1 MKTVFHLP
9 RRFRG
14 LYLTLER
21 GGHKPSPVESLAPFH
36 QDPTQRIVM
45 LYTRSYLHYLVVR
58 VAVFLELFKDREGTE
73 IGWDEW
79 NHHVVTPSVDLEDV
93 AHIFRVSG
101 CRLFFICSTREDLGF
116 QIRICDFSMQ
126 GRVKYS
132 SERESGKFGIVKCL
146 SLTGAWAQIPWD
158 GSLFSFGMGTKGMVV
173 QWPPP
178 ASNDSRDFYIMS
190 IWTF

>member
-1 MKTVFHLP
+1 MRL
-9 RRFRG
+9 
-14 LYLTLER
+14 LNI
-21 GGHKPSPVESLAPFH
+21 ESLAPFH
-36 QDPTQRIVM
+36 QDPNQRIVV
-45 LYTRSYLHYLVVR
+45 LDTNSYSHYLVVR
-58 VAVFLELFKDREGTE
+58 VAVFLELFKDCEGTE

-79 NHHVVTPSVDLEDV
+79 NHHVATPSMDLEDV

-101 CRLFFICSTREDLGF
+101 CRLFLICPTGEISGF

-126 GRVKYS
+126 GCVKYS
-132 SERESGKFGIVKCL
+132 SERESGKFWTVKCL

-158 GSLFSFGMGTKGMVV
+158 GSLFSFGIGTKGTVV

-178 ASNDSRDFYIMS
+178 AGDDSGDFYIMS